1 VRWGRW
7 LDVRWYVYLW
17 HRSRPE
23 SKVWLGMLVIVLL
36 GAGGF
41 YVESVVGSTRAA
53 PADAYIVRRTSVV
66 GTVVQVR
73 NGHRVVKQIRLV
85 RTVKLPAHAVTVNSV
100 RTVTAAGRVKSVPVM
115 RVKYV
120 PLTKVRTAT
129 VARLVTTV
137 VTRRGKTTTVV
148 NRDPTTVETTVPVTV
163 QDTQTQTQTQTVNHV
178 TTVTS
183 PPKTTTVLVTT
194 TNQVTVVSTTT
205 RVRTVTVTTTVPVS
219 TATQPTT
226 TKPA

>member
-7 LDVRWYVYLW
+7 LDARWYAYLW
-17 HRSRPE
+17 HRSPPE
-23 SKVWLGMLVIVLL
+23 SKVSLGVLAFVLL

-41 YVESVVGSTRAA
+41 YVESVVGSAHAA
-53 PADAYIVRRTSVV
+53 RADAYILRRTSIVR
-66 GTVVQVR
+66 TVVQVR
-73 NGHRVVKQIRLV
+73 NGRRVVKQIRLV
-85 RTVKLPAHAVTVNSV
+85 QTVKLPARALTVNSV
-100 RTVTAAGRVKSVPVM
+100 RTVTAAGRVKSVPIT

-129 VARLVTTV
+129 VARLATTV
-137 VTRRGKTTTVV
+137 VTRRGKSTTIV
-148 NRDPTTVETTVPVTV
+148 NSEPTTVETTVPVTV
-163 QDTQTQTQTQTVNHV
+163 QNTETQTVTHA

-183 PPKTTTVLVTT
+183 PPNTTTVLVTT

-205 RVRTVTVTTTVPVS
+205 RTRTVTVTTTVPLS
-219 TATQPTT
+219 TTTQPTT

>member
-7 LDVRWYVYLW
+7 LDARWYAYLW

-23 SKVWLGMLVIVLL
+23 SKVSLGVLVVVLL
-36 GAGGF
+36 GVGGF
-41 YVESVVGSTRAA
+41 YAESLVGSAHAA
-53 PADAYIVRRTSVV
+53 RADAYIVRRTSVV
-66 GTVVQVR
+66 KTVVEIR
-73 NGHRVVKQIRLV
+73 NGHRVVKEIRLV
-85 RTVKLPAHAVTVNSV
+85 RTVKLPARAVTVKAL
-100 RTVTAAGRVKSVPVM
+100 RTVTSAGRVKSVPVT

-120 PLTKVRTAT
+120 PVTKVSTAT
-129 VARLVTTV
+129 VDRLVTTV

-148 NRDPTTVETTVPVTV
+148 NTQPVTIETTVPTTV
-163 QDTQTQTQTQTVNHV
+163 QNTETQLQTVTRS

-205 RVRTVTVTTTVPVS
+205 RVRTVTVTTTAPAS
-219 TATQPTT
+219 TAATLPTT